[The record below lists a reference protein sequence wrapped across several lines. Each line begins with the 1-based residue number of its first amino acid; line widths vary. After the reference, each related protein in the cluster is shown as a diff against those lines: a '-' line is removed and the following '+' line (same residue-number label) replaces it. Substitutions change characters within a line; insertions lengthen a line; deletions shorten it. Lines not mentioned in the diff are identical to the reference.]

1 MSLMAFL
8 FVVVVVV
15 VLGLFVVVVSAKGG
29 TLLSCLV
36 LQVIR
41 CACMINVMK
50 CPVNSK
56 RKIHDCNIYF
66 RCQRLCLSYF
76 AA

>member
-8 FVVVVVV
+8 FVVVVVLV
-15 VLGLFVVVVSAKGG
+15 LFVVVVSAKGG

-36 LQVIR
+36 LHVIR
-41 CACMINVMK
+41 CTCMINVMK

-56 RKIHDCNIYF
+56 REIPDCNIFF
-66 RCQRLCLSYF
+66 RCQRLCLGYF
-76 AA
+76 VR

>member
-8 FVVVVVV
+8 FVVVVVGF
-15 VLGLFVVVVSAKGG
+15 GLFVVVVSAKGG

-36 LQVIR
+36 LHVIR
-41 CACMINVMK
+41 CTCMINVVK

-56 RKIHDCNIYF
+56 RKIRDCNIYF
-66 RCQRLCLSYF
+66 RCQRLCLGYF